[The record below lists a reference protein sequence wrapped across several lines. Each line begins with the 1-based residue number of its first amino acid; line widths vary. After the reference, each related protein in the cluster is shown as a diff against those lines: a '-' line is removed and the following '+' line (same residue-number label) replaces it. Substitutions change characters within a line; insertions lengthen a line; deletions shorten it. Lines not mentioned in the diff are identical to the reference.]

1 VGDEPELHEIDV
13 EECFELLS
21 HCTVGRIAVNVDH
34 LGPLVVPVNFVL
46 DGDVVVF
53 RTDEGTKL
61 RLLEKGAVSFEVD
74 SIDHLHQVG
83 WSVLVRGVGYEA
95 DDWEV
100 KHLDLRPWAG
110 GAKAHW
116 VRLIPGVVTGRRIT
130 FNELPFD
137 DRGYR

>member
-1 VGDEPELHEIDV
+1 MDDQPELQVMET

-21 HCTVGRIAVNVDH
+21 RCTVGRVAANIDN

-46 DGDVVVF
+46 DGEVVVF

-61 RLLEKGAVSFEVD
+61 RMIAKGPISFQID
-74 SIDHLHQVG
+74 GIDHLHQVG

-95 DDWEV
+95 DDWEI
-100 KHLDLRPWAG
+100 KHLDLQPWVG
-110 GAKAHW
+110 GEKHHW
-116 VRLIPGVVTGRRIT
+116 VRLIPGAVTGRRIA
-130 FNELPFD
+130 FDELPFD